1 MAAWFTVVAPLLP
14 ELLRAARPM
23 FTRSKEPTQ
32 IPQQIREL
40 QDAVDQNHQAIKT
53 LAAEM
58 EMTLTALKQASLEL
72 ERTIAELRQRQAL
85 QEQRLM
91 RTQIVAV
98 VAATASAL
106 AFAVAAYA
114 LAN

>member
-14 ELLRAARPM
+14 ELIRAARPM
-23 FTRSKEPTQ
+23 FTRGKEPTQ

-40 QDAVDQNHQAIKT
+40 QDAVDLNHQAIKT

-72 ERTIAELRQRQAL
+72 ERTIAELRQRQAV

-91 RTQIVAV
+91 RTQMLAV
-98 VAATASAL
+98 VAATASVL

-114 LAN
+114 LAS

>member
-14 ELLRAARPM
+14 ELIRAARPM
-23 FTRSKEPTQ
+23 FTRGKEPNQ

-72 ERTIAELRQRQAL
+72 ERTIVELRQRQAL

-91 RTQIVAV
+91 RVQIAAA
-98 VAATASAL
+98 VAATVAAL
-106 AFAVAAYA
+106 SFAVAAYA
-114 LAN
+114 LAT

>member
-14 ELLRAARPM
+14 ELIRAARPM

-58 EMTLTALKQASLEL
+58 EMTLTALKQASMEL
-72 ERTIAELRQRQAL
+72 ERTIAELRQQQAA
-85 QEQRLM
+85 QEQRLV
-91 RTQIVAV
+91 RVQLVSV
-98 VAATASAL
+98 VAATVAL
-106 AFAVAAYA
+106 LSFAVAAYA
-114 LAN
+114 LAT